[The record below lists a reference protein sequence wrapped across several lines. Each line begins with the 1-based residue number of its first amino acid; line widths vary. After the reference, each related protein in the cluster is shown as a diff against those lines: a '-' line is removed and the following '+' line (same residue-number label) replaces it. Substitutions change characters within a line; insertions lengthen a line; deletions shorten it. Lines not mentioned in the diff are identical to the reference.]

1 MSRQRVRDGN
11 RRGESGSIRSLGGWL
26 PPEGGQVARPVKTLW
41 RTLTRRGCVHGAS
54 KRRRTLKERDAVI
67 IARRESLRRKRGNRR
82 PAGGPYRPEGEL
94 EETDLNVHP
103 SKNPP
108 WYFAPDGPGVHPPS
122 GKGPRLIMVHA
133 LTIDGGVPNAQVV
146 CPATTHT
153 GDEHGQLHREP
164 FSRWFP
170 EPLLPPRPPQALIF
184 MDNAPSHKAVATEA
198 FPTPQTGNALLQPG
212 LQTHHPT
219 AYRDDMLTPERSKQC
234 RQLCPE
240 PTLLRARIAAAAG
253 PTMVRTPPDP
263 PELPPIETC
272 WAIPKEDGAA
282 RCDDTMASLKP
293 HLEAG
298 LDQVTPAVG
307 QGLITKVRDQED
319 KDWMEDEEDENRKRL
334 DDERFAGAE
343 KECFELMT
351 EEQGTSP

>member
-1 MSRQRVRDGN
+1 
-11 RRGESGSIRSLGGWL
+11 
-26 PPEGGQVARPVKTLW
+26 
-41 RTLTRRGCVHGAS
+41 
-54 KRRRTLKERDAVI
+54 
-67 IARRESLRRKRGNRR
+67 
-82 PAGGPYRPEGEL
+82 
-94 EETDLNVHP
+94 
-103 SKNPP
+103 
-108 WYFAPDGPGVHPPS
+108 
-122 GKGPRLIMVHA
+122 
-133 LTIDGGVPNAQVV
+133 
-146 CPATTHT
+146 
-153 GDEHGQLHREP
+153 
-164 FSRWFP
+164 
-170 EPLLPPRPPQALIF
+170 

-234 RQLCPE
+234 RPLCPE

-282 RCDDTMASLKP
+282 RCDDTMASRKP
-293 HLEAG
+293 HREAG
-298 LDQVTPAVG
+298 LDQVTPAVC